1 MSLTLRRL
9 AIRVLLSTCAYQV
22 PTTQDLLQ
30 LLQGFLTWSNLPCRD
45 EVMNDIPLPLPTHP
59 PTHTV
64 APVIN
69 LTIAPLD
76 TNRVTLTCSARGYP
90 VLDSVVWERVSD
102 GSAVSES
109 VDQINGEESAMFD
122 FSLTSTLNR
131 DRSECNGVGYRCTVT
146 QGSTRKSTSITC
158 QIGTCMYVCDSV
170 IDIHVA
176 LLSCPAHSCS
186 VEKQESFS
194 QMSMTSHV

>member
-1 MSLTLRRL
+1 MSLTLRRS

-45 EVMNDIPLPLPTHP
+45 EVMNDISLPLPTPSP
-59 PTHTV
+59 PTHTHTV

-76 TNRVTLTCSARGYP
+76 PNRVRLTCSARGYP
-90 VLDSVVWERVSD
+90 RLDSVAWERPD
-102 GSAVSES
+102 GSTVSGS
-109 VDQINGEESAMFD
+109 VDVINGEESAMFD
-122 FSLTSTLNR
+122 FSLTSTL
-131 DRSECNGVGYRCTVT
+131 DRERSQCDGVVYRCTVT

-158 QIGTCMYVCDSV
+158 QIGTCMYLCDSV
-170 IDIHVA
+170 IY
-176 LLSCPAHSCS
+176 
-186 VEKQESFS
+186 
-194 QMSMTSHV
+194 M